1 MKSEISSDESSNS
14 IGNSSKNENF
24 NNFLEDMY
32 IYGINI
38 MEMEIEENQDKIN
51 DLARKKY
58 SVIKNIHLN
67 ENDDKEK
74 FYHNTLYVIL

>member
-74 FYHNTLYVIL
+74 FYHNTL

>member
-14 IGNSSKNENF
+14 MDNSSKNENF
-24 NNFLEDMY
+24 NTFLEDMC

-51 DLARKKY
+51 DLGE
-58 SVIKNIHLN
+58 KNIP
-67 ENDDKEK
+67 
-74 FYHNTLYVIL
+74 

>member
-14 IGNSSKNENF
+14 TGNSSKNANF
-24 NNFLEDMY
+24 NKFLEDMC
-32 IYGINI
+32 IYGNI

-58 SVIKNIHLN
+58 SVIKNIHPN
-67 ENDDKEK
+67 VNDDKEK
-74 FYHNTLYVIL
+74 FYHNTL